1 MNEVITI
8 YLDLQI
14 WEIKTTLP
22 ILEIQNKGNDLAL
35 SGFELKSNLFY
46 YGLVSDCLE
55 GLKRKKNKIKCDWG
69 EPAKNP
75 LILKLV
81 FSLEFKNS
89 NLGVVETYFH
99 FMWISPYIV
108 KFGVVTCLATSSTCI
123 EVIRFRLN
131 FHNCYRS

>member
-14 WEIKTTLP
+14 WEIKTTLQ

-46 YGLVSDCLE
+46 YELVSDCLE
-55 GLKRKKNKIKCDWG
+55 GLKRKKNKIKGDWG
-69 EPAKNP
+69 EPTKNP

-108 KFGVVTCLATSSTCI
+108 NFGVVTCLVPSSTWM
-123 EVIRFRLN
+123 EVRRFKLN
-131 FHNCYRS
+131 IHNC